1 MPDKR
6 VSKPTECSST
16 RIFKSTFKRPE
27 VRFRFITMFTALCK
41 VQLEKTQFQEK
52 SRVVL
57 DLTLI
62 GKHLRSGYN
71 ISLIIIMIIMII
83 RIFEI
88 ERVASV

>member
-16 RIFKSTFKRPE
+16 RIFKSTFKRPK
-27 VRFRFITMFTALCK
+27 VRFRRFRFITIFTALCK
-41 VQLEKTQFQEK
+41 VQLENSQFQEK
-52 SRVVL
+52 SPVAL
-57 DLTLI
+57 DRETRAL
-62 GKHLRSGYN
+62 GYN